1 MPLFVLFKSASG
13 SATKLPA
20 AKTSVQ
26 AITALLMIL
35 GAMLLPSLSFAHDMT
50 DIARDRMA
58 AGGFLN
64 VMWTGAEHMLS
75 GYDHLLF
82 LLGVMF
88 FLTRL
93 RDIFLFVTAF
103 TLGHTVT
110 LIFATFAGITA
121 NHYLIDAVIAVTVAY
136 KGFENLDG
144 FKRWFGFNA
153 PNLLAMVFIFG
164 LIHGFGLSARLQAV
178 TLADDPDLLGKI
190 LIFNLGVEVGQII
203 ALMIMAVAIRSWQQV
218 KAWPA
223 ISKACNIALVFA
235 GIGLLIFQL
244 DGYFAER
251 QQRSAPAFEV
261 FTDVDQVMGRMIP
274 AAGSGNRADV
284 ADLEIRVLNNNNQQV
299 EFLRTDSQGWF
310 AFSGDSTATYQ
321 LTATDALGR
330 QVQTAVVMGA
340 AAEAHVHE
348 EGIHIPFYVYIALLM
363 LLSSLLARRLGTR
376 QISESEPEPDKV

>member
-1 MPLFVLFKSASG
+1 MATLSKMTRTRQIRKVL
-13 SATKLPA
+13 
-20 AKTSVQ
+20 
-26 AITALLMIL
+26 TALTQPCLACL
-35 GAMLLPSLSFAHDMT
+35 LLLAAALLPSWVFAHDMT
-50 DIARDRMA
+50 EIARERMA
-58 AGGFLN
+58 EGGFLN

-136 KGFENLDG
+136 KGFENLNG
-144 FKRWFGFNA
+144 FKRWLGFNA
-153 PNLLAMVFIFG
+153 PNLLVMVFIFG

-218 KAWPA
+218 KAWPL
-223 ISKACNIALVFA
+223 ISKACNTALVIA
-235 GIGLLIFQL
+235 GAGLLIFQL
-244 DGYFAER
+244 NGYINDV
-251 QQRSAPAFEV
+251 QQRSAPTFEV
-261 FTDVDQVMGRMIP
+261 FTDIDQVMGRLI
-274 AAGSGNRADV
+274 AADESAGNAAV
-284 ADLEIRVLNNNNQQV
+284 ADLEIQVFNLNNQRT

-310 AFSGDSTATYQ
+310 AFSGDSAARYQ
-321 LTATDALGR
+321 LSTTDNDGR
-330 QVQTAVVMGA
+330 QAQTEVIMGSA
-340 AAEAHVHE
+340 APSHDDEL
-348 EGIHIPFYVYIALLM
+348 HIPFYVYIALLM
-363 LLSSLLARRLGTR
+363 LLSAIPARRLR
-376 QISESEPEPDKV
+376 H